1 MSDND
6 EEPVTPV
13 RSVSK
18 DRLRDLETE
27 NKALKKEN
35 DFLKKL
41 RAFQEQQM
49 LENNE

>member
-13 RSVSK
+13 RGVSK

>member
-1 MSDND
+1 MND
-6 EEPVTPV
+6 KKVKVVSPF